1 MNSITIELCAEDRAR
16 LDAILAALTA
26 NNQNVPTAEIQPT
39 QKAEKVKAEETKP
52 AEAEAPTEAAEPATE
67 PAPAV
72 SRADFESK
80 VRQLL
85 KDVNIKAKVK
95 EIVTFYAA
103 SVSKVPEDKLA
114 EAYGRLTALE
124 G

>member
-16 LDAILAALTA
+16 LDAILAALTNA
-26 NNQNVPTAEIQPT
+26 GQNVPTAESQPT
-39 QKAEKVKAEETKP
+39 QEAEKPEAEETKP
-52 AEAEAPTEAAEPATE
+52 AEAEAPAEAAEPAIKVVHT
-67 PAPAV
+67 V

-85 KDVNIKAKVK
+85 KDVDIKAKVK
-95 EIVTFYAA
+95 EIVTDYAA
-103 SVSKVPEDKLA
+103 RVSDVPEDKLA